1 MNIDEYEK
9 RLIRRYPSSFV
20 KKVHI
25 DKANKDYI
33 LRYRRDGVNAELMLY
48 DIEDNQPISYIEYEL
63 NKDNCYIGHF
73 ITDYDYQGQG
83 LGKYLYQ
90 LTQAHAE
97 KSGVTYSHGII
108 QPIGDIKGISNN
120 LKPSYEFEMKFLMLT
135 YHALGNNIQNVDSDN
150 MNLWI
155 FTDKWKFGEKSK
167 KLNNEQSEYLNSMIK
182 YDKKMENKTEHTK

>member
-1 MNIDEYEK
+1 MEINEYEK

-33 LRYRRDGVNAELMLY
+33 LRYRRKDIHADLMMY
-48 DIEDNQPISYIEYEL
+48 DITDYKPIASIEYEL
-63 NKDNCYIGHF
+63 YKDNCYIGHF
-73 ITDYDYQGQG
+73 ITEYDYQGQG

-97 KSGVTYSHGII
+97 KNGVTYSHGII

-155 FTDKWKFGEKSK
+155 FTDKWKLGDKSK
-167 KLNNEQSEYLNSMIK
+167 KLNDEQLKFLDSMLK
-182 YDKKMENKTEHTK
+182 YDNKLNLKIEKTK